1 MPKHCI
7 DCKDYEGIRIIF
19 SEDQRKEKMLKHP
32 ELRGDA
38 FITRIQNALE
48 HPSFIYEDLAETKR
62 CAYYVREYG
71 INSKIVYTKVIVQK
85 GTQSGFV
92 ITAYRP
98 DYVKERGKSRL
109 IFGEDN
115 D

>member
-1 MPKHCI
+1 MPKYCI
-7 DCKDYEGIRIIF
+7 SCKDYEGIKTIF
-19 SEDQRKEKMLKHP
+19 SENQRMEKMLKHP
-32 ELRGDA
+32 ELRDPE
-38 FITRIQNALE
+38 FIKRVQNALE
-48 HPSFIYEDLAETKR
+48 KPSFIYEDLADKKR

-71 INSKIVYTKVIVQK
+71 INSKIMYTKVIVK
-85 GTQSGFV
+85 KNGRSSFV